1 METKN
6 LIKFCN
12 IALIAIVI
20 YVVASMMN
28 LTHNIIKFADSQFAW
43 YDLVAD
49 LSILLLI
56 IVCSVMFILLT
67 KNVKAGKVL
76 TIQNEKIIKIS
87 YEILGFIGIAE
98 LIAVGLLSDKGIFR
112 YDIVYVM
119 IIVAFLLKFFQL
131 IMSIARKMKEEN
143 DLTV

>member
-98 LIAVGLLSDKGIFR
+98 LIAVGLLSDKGIF
-112 YDIVYVM
+112 
-119 IIVAFLLKFFQL
+119 
-131 IMSIARKMKEEN
+131 
-143 DLTV
+143 